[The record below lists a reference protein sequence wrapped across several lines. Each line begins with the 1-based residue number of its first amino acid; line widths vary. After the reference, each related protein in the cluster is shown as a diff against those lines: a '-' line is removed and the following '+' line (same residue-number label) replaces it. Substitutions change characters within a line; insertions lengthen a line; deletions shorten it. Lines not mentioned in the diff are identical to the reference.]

1 MTQNREYLEVFNSY
15 SERRLLVVLDLMAVN
30 VFCQALDKHHYSIF
44 KVMDPIMTNELLKAL
59 LSVLK
64 AQHNISL
71 SLKVCSKSLVFG
83 KASPINIF
91 LSACTMPT
99 NF

>member
-15 SERRLLVVLDLMAVN
+15 FERRLLVVLDLMAVN
-30 VFCQALDKHHYSIF
+30 VLCQALDKHHYSIF
-44 KVMDPIMTNELLKAL
+44 KVTDPIMTNELLKAL
-59 LSVLK
+59 LCFAL
-64 AQHNISL
+64 HNISL

-91 LSACTMPT
+91 LSACKMPT